1 MTTPQ
6 QQRTHTMS
14 DMPESPLSAPIVESP
29 PPTEHEALTVDTAY
43 ELLQDMKDE
52 REEAQERAE
61 HQSIQQETIEPDDSD
76 EQQQSDAVWS
86 TQDFQTFA
94 QLERDIAQYQQD
106 LALFQQLEAQGVDS
120 LAKGDRDKAIALR
133 VEMSEAKAELA
144 RRGQALG
151 QIAQAAQS
159 KASQKTTDQVTR
171 YLNAEKAKLAKVLPD
186 LDGKAVARYL
196 MGKRFS
202 REEIGSISDHRLIEM
217 AEKARRYDEMQ
228 SGKKLVIPK
237 AGLRPQQRG
246 QAAPRSDMRAAQ
258 DRLKESGR
266 IEDALELLTLRKQQ
280 GKRA

>member
-1 MTTPQ
+1 
-6 QQRTHTMS
+6 MS
-14 DMPESPLSAPIVESP
+14 DTPELPASSVIAESPQPER
-29 PPTEHEALTVDTAY
+29 EALTVDTAY

-52 REEAQERAE
+52 REEAQQRAE
-61 HQSIQQETIEPDDSD
+61 QHSSQRETIEPEEGD

-106 LALFQQLEAQGVDS
+106 LALFQQLEAQGIDA
-120 LAKGDRDKAIALR
+120 LAKGDRDKAIAIR
-133 VEMSEAKAELA
+133 VEMSEAKSELA
-144 RRGQALG
+144 QRGQALG

-186 LDGKAVARYL
+186 LDGKVVARYL

-202 REEIGSISDHRLIEM
+202 REEIGSISDHRVIEM

-228 SGKKLVIPK
+228 SGRKLVVPK
-237 AGLRPQQRG
+237 TGMKPQQRA
-246 QAAPRSDMRAAQ
+246 QTKPRSDMRAAQ

-266 IEDALELLTLRKQQ
+266 LEDALELLTLRKQ